1 MFHSY
6 PYLHMIAVRD
16 DMRGK
21 GIGTELMDFLESN
34 ILEKGKNH
42 IRTRVFLTVADFNP
56 GAEIFYS
63 RRGYK
68 KLCEIPDL
76 FRKNITERVMVKT
89 VAARR

>member
-34 ILEKGKNH
+34 I
-42 IRTRVFLTVADFNP
+42 
-56 GAEIFYS
+56 
-63 RRGYK
+63 
-68 KLCEIPDL
+68 
-76 FRKNITERVMVKT
+76 
-89 VAARR
+89 